1 MVDQDAPAHLIVD
14 SERRAATIVVKAPAV
29 DVRVFGPIEG
39 LLKEAAGS
47 DVRRLELDLSEVSF
61 ADSSIVRL
69 ALKARD
75 TVAPSGGEVVI
86 KAPEEVRRL
95 FELTRTAQLFAIV
108 PVA

>member
-14 SERRAATIVVKAPAV
+14 SVGRAATIVVRSPAV

-39 LLKEAAGS
+39 LLEEAAGS
-47 DVRRLELDLSEVSF
+47 DLERLEIDLSEVSF

-75 TVAPSGGEVVI
+75 KVAPAGGQVVI
-86 KAPEEVRRL
+86 KAPAEIRRL
-95 FELTRTAQLFAIV
+95 FELTRTADLFAIV
-108 PVA
+108 AA